1 MASSEVREAG
11 APPAFHLLAKPSG
24 STCYIDCTYCFF
36 LSKEALYPND
46 THRMSEATLETYIR
60 QLLESHRNP
69 QVTVAWQGGE
79 PTLMKLDFFRRSV
92 EMVEQYRRP
101 GQTVQHTFQA
111 NGILLDADW
120 CAFFKEH
127 NFLVGLSVDGPR
139 DLHDMYGRDRGGR
152 GTFDRV
158 MRGWWHL
165 RECGVDFNILCT
177 VNAANENHGRE
188 VYRFLRDELEASWIQ
203 FVPIVERATAETLQ
217 IANRGWSEQPGTTRL
232 LYTQTGDLVTTRSVG
247 SEQYRCFLVD
257 VFEEWVRHDVGKVY
271 VQLFDVT
278 LEAYF
283 GRHLLRVHAPTCG
296 YGPALEYNGT
306 TRWSSTHPGG
316 PEHPDASR
324 AHCRAIVTRTA
335 RTGKSAL
342 P

>member
-1 MASSEVREAG
+1 
-11 APPAFHLLAKPSG
+11 
-24 STCYIDCTYCFF
+24 
-36 LSKEALYPND
+36 
-46 THRMSEATLETYIR
+46 MSEATLETYIR

-101 GQTVQHTFQA
+101 GQTVQHTFQT

-139 DLHDMYGRDRGGR
+139 DLHDMYRRDRDGR

-203 FVPIVERATAETLQ
+203 FVPIVECATAETLQ
-217 IANRGWSEQPGTTRL
+217 IANRGWSEQYRL
-232 LYTQTGDLVTTRSVG
+232 LPRGRLRGVGAPRRGKGVRAVIRRDTRGVFRPSPVGRRRAVRALSAVPLRERAEVTRGVTWFLCARQTRSACR
-247 SEQYRCFLVD
+247 SSCR
-257 VFEEWVRHDVGKVY
+257 
-271 VQLFDVT
+271 
-278 LEAYF
+278 
-283 GRHLLRVHAPTCG
+283 
-296 YGPALEYNGT
+296 PALRP
-306 TRWSSTHPGG
+306 TRSTV
-316 PEHPDASR
+316 AIASARSRRSR
-324 AHCRAIVTRTA
+324 AVSLAPRAC
-335 RTGKSAL
+335 
-342 P
+342 